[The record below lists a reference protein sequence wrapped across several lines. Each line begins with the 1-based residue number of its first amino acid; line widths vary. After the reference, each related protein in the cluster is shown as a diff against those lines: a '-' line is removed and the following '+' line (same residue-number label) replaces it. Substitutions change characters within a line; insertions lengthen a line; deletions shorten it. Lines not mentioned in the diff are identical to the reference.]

1 MPWCSPIQKGFG
13 QYKELDSILVFFR
26 FCSFLQKLTHIWR
39 LLHSFRRT
47 FFFFLAF
54 KLVHIFHIMQ
64 KLKWIIIFQWS
75 WLKGLISTFILILMS
90 SFYIPEPFTKLHHP
104 SFEWKYQMVP
114 DVGGTLIESFP
125 IPDSSWVENN

>member
-47 FFFFLAF
+47 FFFFF
-54 KLVHIFHIMQ
+54 
-64 KLKWIIIFQWS
+64 
-75 WLKGLISTFILILMS
+75 GLQTSTHFS
-90 SFYIPEPFTKLHHP
+90 HYAETEVDYNIPVK
-104 SFEWKYQMVP
+104 
-114 DVGGTLIESFP
+114 LIERTNFHVHFNFDVILLYSRA
-125 IPDSSWVENN
+125 IYKTSSSKFWMKISDGTRCRRDPNRILSNPWFQLGRE